1 MILSLYI
8 KKTHPIC
15 KLKVTKNKRSARFFR
30 RQPKTA
36 AVRLE
41 LHAELSGLP
50 LDTAGGIALCQIFHF
65 GNSHQ
70 IEIVLDGVLQAGR
83 RHSKIDGILIVL
95 ARDQAV
101 NAASTCSCNSC
112 DAFCLRSRFI
122 RLRIRC
128 VVFLQVPLI

>member
-1 MILSLYI
+1 MVLWQCRFALKQVAFLLINSIMI
-8 KKTHPIC
+8 
-15 KLKVTKNKRSARFFR
+15 FFSVIR
-30 RQPKTA
+30 C
-36 AVRLE
+36 
-41 LHAELSGLP
+41 SP
-50 LDTAGGIALCQIFHF
+50 LDSAGGIALCQIFHF

-128 VVFLQVPLI
+128 VVFLQVPLV